1 MSLPPINALVLE
13 RFPEHVQII
22 TRLHEENGDFRELCE
37 HFAEC
42 CLVLARLRTS
52 SAANQ
57 TRVDE
62 YDDLTSDLEQEIRSL
77 IQAAVHAD

>member
-22 TRLHEENGDFRELCE
+22 NRLHEENEDFRELCD

-42 CLVLARLRTS
+42 CLVLARLRTP

-57 TRVDE
+57 QRIDE
-62 YDDLTSDLEQEIRSL
+62 YDQLTSDLEREILTL
-77 IQAAVHAD
+77 IQSAVRTD

>member
-22 TRLHEENGDFRELCE
+22 SRLHEENDDFRELCD

-42 CLVLARLRTS
+42 CLVLGRLRTS

-57 TRVDE
+57 QRVDE
-62 YDDLTSDLEQEIRSL
+62 YDDLTSDLEREIRTL
-77 IQAAVHAD
+77 IQAAVQTD